1 MTLCSVGFWDFVLG
15 RPTTLEAVA
24 STHPFLF
31 EVDVPKELFG
41 VATVDSPT
49 APAAKVTR
57 KMARQIG
64 AVQKS
69 LNLICGPLGTVPLDL
84 LNQDNEVKR
93 SPLLDQPEP
102 DVPRSVTMTRLFE
115 DLFYDKVAWWQRV
128 QNDYRGYPVRVK
140 RISPDD
146 INVADGRVY
155 LRGREVSDPARALI
169 RFDSPRDGIL
179 EAAARAI
186 RTQLRLS
193 DAGAKAAED
202 PMPQGYFSPAD
213 GADPAD
219 DDDIIE
225 MLTAWKLARQ
235 AGRTGY
241 VPAALKYNTPSYS
254 PKDLQM
260 VEAQTATILEVA
272 RHTGL
277 DPEDLGV
284 STTSRT
290 YLNAQQKRIERL
302 NDVLGPYMTAVVDRL
317 KMPDITP
324 VGYAVR
330 PDYSA
335 YLMADDQTR
344 LENYRMGL
352 DLGIYDL
359 AYIARREGL
368 PVIES
373 PVVREAKAITE
384 KAAA

>member
-1 MTLCSVGFWDFVLG
+1 MGFWDFVLG
-15 RPTTLEAVA
+15 RKTTLEAVVSA
-24 STHPFLF
+24 HPFLF
-31 EVDVPKELFG
+31 EVDVPRELFG
-41 VATVDSPT
+41 IETPGGQLSP
-49 APAAKVTR
+49 APKVSR
-57 KMARQIG
+57 KQAQQVG
-64 AVQKS
+64 AVTKS
-69 LNLICGPLGTVPLDL
+69 RNLICGPLGTVPLDL
-84 LNQDNEVKR
+84 LNRDNETSR
-93 SPLLDQPEP
+93 SPLLDQPEA

-115 DLFYDKVAWWQRV
+115 DLFYDGIAWWERA
-128 QNDYRGYPVRVK
+128 QNDYRNYPAKVK
-140 RISPDD
+140 RVSPDA
-146 INVADGRVY
+146 ITITDGRIY
-155 LRGREVSDPARALI
+155 LRGREVTNPAAKLI
-169 RFDSPRDGIL
+169 RFDSPNEGIL
-179 EAAARAI
+179 TAAARAI

-193 DAGAKAAED
+193 DAAAKAAED

-225 MLTAWKLARQ
+225 MLLAWKLARQ

-254 PKDLQM
+254 PKDLQLI
-260 VEAQTATILEVA
+260 EAQQATVLEVA

-302 NDVLGPYMTAVVDRL
+302 NDVLGPFMTAVRDRL
-317 KMPDITP
+317 SMSDITP
-324 VGYAVR
+324 AGYSVR

-344 LENYRMGL
+344 LENYRAGI
-352 DLGIYDL
+352 DLGLYDL
-359 AYIARREGL
+359 AYVARREGL
-368 PVIES
+368 PVPES

-384 KAAA
+384 RAAA

>member
-1 MTLCSVGFWDFVLG
+1 MGFWDFVLG
-15 RPTTLEAVA
+15 RKTTLEAVVSA
-24 STHPFLF
+24 HPFLF
-31 EVDVPKELFG
+31 EVDVPRELFG
-41 VATVDSPT
+41 IETSSNPLT
-49 APAAKVTR
+49 PAPKVSR
-57 KMARQIG
+57 KQARQIG

-69 LNLICGPLGTVPLDL
+69 VNLICGPLGCVPLDL
-84 LNQDNEVKR
+84 IDQHNEVVS
-93 SPLLDQPEP
+93 SPLLEQPER

-115 DLFYDKVAWWQRV
+115 DLFYDKVAWWERV
-128 QNDYRGYPVRVK
+128 EKTSQNYPAKVK
-140 RISPDD
+140 RIPPDD
-146 INVADGRVY
+146 IKITDGRLY
-155 LRGREVSDPARALI
+155 LRGREVSEPAKRLI

-193 DAGAKAAED
+193 DAAAKAAED

-225 MLTAWKLARQ
+225 MLREWKLARQ

-254 PKDLQM
+254 PKDLQLI
-260 VEAQTATILEVA
+260 EAQQATVLEVA

-302 NDVLGPYMTAVVDRL
+302 NDVLGPYMTAVRDRL
-317 KMPDITP
+317 SMPDITP
-324 VGYAVR
+324 LGYAVR

-344 LENYRMGL
+344 LENYRLGV
-352 DLGIYDL
+352 DLGLYDL

-368 PVIES
+368 ALPDS